1 MHAAHIR
8 EPRLELI
15 ATNNFEGIRLLAILW
30 LYRISSNFVI
40 THMQTSLFLNLVS
53 LEKLKIIQTYSSTCK
68 GLEKCLGLGLSTFR
82 SRSRLSVSDPK
93 SKSLGLGLVK
103 SRKVSVSSRV
113 GSQTSRSRISTS
125 RLHPCFFGNS
135 QFRVHIRAKNY
146 ESWLAVDKIIAIRL
160 ILAHHVGFS
169 LDWNL
174 EEWGV
179 TR

>member
-40 THMQTSLFLNLVS
+40 THVQTSLFLNLVS

-82 SRSRLSVSDPK
+82 SRSRSRLGPK
-93 SKSLGLGLVK
+93 IKEPRSRKKSEGLGLVSSWK
-103 SRKVSVSSRV
+103 PNVSVSDLNVSFTSLAAFLVTHSSECIYVPKIMKV
-113 GSQTSRSRISTS
+113 GWQ
-125 RLHPCFFGNS
+125 
-135 QFRVHIRAKNY
+135 
-146 ESWLAVDKIIAIRL
+146 
-160 ILAHHVGFS
+160 
-169 LDWNL
+169 
-174 EEWGV
+174 
-179 TR
+179 